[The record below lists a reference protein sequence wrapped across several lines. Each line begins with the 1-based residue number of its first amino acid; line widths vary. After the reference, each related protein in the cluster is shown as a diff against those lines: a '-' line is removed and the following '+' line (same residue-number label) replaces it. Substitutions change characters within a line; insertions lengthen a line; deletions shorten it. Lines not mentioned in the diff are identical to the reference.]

1 MSTSSMYLPS
11 KRLIDVVGALAGL
24 VLASPFVVAAALAV
38 RLSSPGPVIFQQ
50 QRLGRFGRPFVMYK
64 FRTMRHAPKPTESSS
79 LVTAGGDTRI
89 TSVGRFLR
97 RYKLDELPQ
106 LVNVLK
112 GDMSLVGPR
121 PEVEKYARY
130 YPAEYERILS
140 VRPGI
145 TDLATLAFRNEEQ
158 ILARSDEPERAYIAE
173 VLPAKIRLYFRYL
186 EEQSLRTDLSIILRT
201 LGSVLR

>member
-11 KRLIDVVGALAGL
+11 KRLIDVVGSLAGL
-24 VLASPFVVAAALAV
+24 VLASPLVVAAAIAV
-38 RLSSPGPVIFQQ
+38 KLSSPGPVIFQQ

-64 FRTMRHAPKPTESSS
+64 FRTMRHAPRPPESS
-79 LVTAGGDTRI
+79 LVTAGGDKRI

-121 PEVEKYARY
+121 PEVEKYARC

-158 ILARSDEPERAYIAE
+158 ILARSSEPERAYIAE
-173 VLPAKIRLYFRYL
+173 ILPAKIRLYLRYL
-186 EEQSLRTDLSIILRT
+186 EEQSLRTDLSILLRT
-201 LGSVLR
+201 VRSVLR